1 MRVSKTD
8 VICGLAAPI
17 ARQLIRAYFDDHSP
31 EVAAE
36 LLGLDL
42 DAAREQLLALEAAGY
57 LRQVEKGP
65 SASDQRWVTTV
76 QGNALAQASFGK
88 PISRATAERHLA
100 QVIERARGY
109 NADPSRLLTIKE
121 IAVFGSYLN
130 PDIDRLGDLDLAIT
144 VVRRETD
151 GDRYVDRVL
160 HYARASGRNFSIF
173 FEQLMWPAR
182 ELRMILKNRSPAISI
197 TNEDISKL
205 TDRFKIVYK
214 VSDDPLAI
222 QPPPDAMIQY

>member
-8 VICGLAAPI
+8 VICGLAAPK
-17 ARQLIRAYFDDHSP
+17 ARQLMRAYFDDHSS

-42 DAAREQLLALEAAGY
+42 DAAREQLLALETAGY
-57 LRQVEKGP
+57 LRQDEDR
-65 SASDQRWVTTV
+65 STASDRRWVTTI

-88 PISRATAERHLA
+88 PISRATAERHLE
-100 QVIERARGY
+100 QVIERARSY
-109 NADPSRLLTIKE
+109 NTDPNRLLTVKE
-121 IAVFGSYLN
+121 IAVFGSYL
-130 PDIDRLGDLDLAIT
+130 DSTFDRLGDLDLAVT

-160 HYARASGRNFSIF
+160 HYARASGRSFGIF
-173 FEQLMWPAR
+173 IEQLMWPDR
-182 ELRMILKNRSPAISI
+182 ELRIILKNRSPAISI
-197 TNEDISKL
+197 TNEKIDKL

-214 VSDDPLAI
+214 VDEDPLAI
-222 QPPPDAMIQY
+222 QPPPDAVTQY